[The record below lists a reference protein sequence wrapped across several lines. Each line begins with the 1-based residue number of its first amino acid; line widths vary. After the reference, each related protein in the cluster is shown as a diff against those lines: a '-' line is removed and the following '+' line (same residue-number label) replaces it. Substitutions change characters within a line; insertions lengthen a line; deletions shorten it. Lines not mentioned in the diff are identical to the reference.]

1 MGRPTQQVENQDSSA
16 SKQSTVESKKRRKTE
31 NLEGSDKD
39 WEYLDLI
46 LKQQNSIAN
55 IDASHLNND
64 TNALLFPYIPL
75 IFFTLHLIY
84 EEMKLDELLKSHL
97 ASLAEVFA
105 EKGIFISKFFLLLH
119 LISSRSSCIT
129 CQWTYN

>member
-1 MGRPTQQVENQDSSA
+1 MGRPTQQGENQDSSA

-31 NLEGSDKD
+31 NLEGNDKD

-46 LKQQNSIAN
+46 LKQQKSIAN

-64 TNALLFPYIPL
+64 SNALLFPYIPL

-97 ASLAEVFA
+97 ASLAEVCD
-105 EKGIFISKFFLLLH
+105 ESGIFILIFF
-119 LISSRSSCIT
+119 
-129 CQWTYN
+129 